1 VCAECA
7 AYAADVAGLTERL
20 RAAELVP
27 APAGLFAPRV
37 RRRVAAPLAA
47 AAASLV
53 IAAATGASFVLGQV
67 VGRGAGSGPVPATTA
82 SAAPGDPGVLA
93 MLQAERNGRGQSGR
107 VIAL

>member
-1 VCAECA
+1 
-7 AYAADVAGLTERL
+7 
-20 RAAELVP
+20 VP
-27 APAGLFAPRV
+27 V
-37 RRRVAAPLAA
+37 
-47 AAASLV
+47 
-53 IAAATGASFVLGQV
+53 TYKDFVYTWKMITDPKNDV